1 MINGDQA
8 THRNA
13 VVSLPRLGHNA
24 RLALNPA
31 YHRSSRRRWSLC
43 AAVAF
48 AAACLSACG
57 QPVNDEAGVRAA
69 LESFYAA
76 MKAGDATAAMAL
88 IAQDALFVEGGRLET
103 RDESEKNHLPADIGF
118 EKQVSGKRGPL
129 RITFNG
135 DTAWVI
141 ATTDYDG
148 TFEGAPVSFTSAQLA
163 VLTRESGSW
172 KIRSIHW
179 SSLRR

>member
-1 MINGDQA
+1 MRINP
-8 THRNA
+8 
-13 VVSLPRLGHNA
+13 VLWPLSV
-24 RLALNPA
+24 LAL
-31 YHRSSRRRWSLC
+31 
-43 AAVAF
+43 
-48 AAACLSACG
+48 AAALLSACG
-57 QPVNDEAGVRAA
+57 SPANEEAAVRTA

-76 MKAGDATAAMAL
+76 MKAGDTAAAMAL
-88 IAQDALFVEGGRLET
+88 IAPDALFLEGGRLET
-103 RDESEKNHLPADIGF
+103 REQYQKNHLPADIGF

-129 RITFNG
+129 TITVNG

-163 VLTRESGSW
+163 VLTRASGAW
-172 KIRSIHW
+172 LIRSVHW

>member
-1 MINGDQA
+1 
-8 THRNA
+8 
-13 VVSLPRLGHNA
+13 
-24 RLALNPA
+24 
-31 YHRSSRRRWSLC
+31 
-43 AAVAF
+43 
-48 AAACLSACG
+48 
-57 QPVNDEAGVRAA
+57 
-69 LESFYAA
+69 
-76 MKAGDATAAMAL
+76 MAL

-103 RDESEKNHLPADIGF
+103 RDQYEKNHLPADIGF

-163 VLTRESGSW
+163 VLTRDSGSW